1 MAMNLEDQFLQA
13 CKNGDL
19 ETVQQAIQ
27 CNVDVNYQ
35 QGWGLR
41 RAVRYN
47 HPQVWQC
54 LLDHKD
60 IQVNLPNQYGLS
72 ALHTACR
79 FNIPCAVFDLLKHPA
94 IEVNGKSQLGSTPV
108 MVAVKYCRKEALDV
122 VIRDRRINLETIDNQ
137 SRKLE
142 DVIGVAVNDP
152 SQEDKNDVMDCIIR
166 HKQWRTEEEGR
177 RNSMEEENIDI
188 DGLHRLKVFDTI
200 KELVGE
206 LHELH
211 KTDYIKLQESQEVE
225 SQQFMEKLERDLVAF
240 LERQQ
245 DEQTLFL
252 TKMKHE
258 KINFDQ
264 RQQSELERMLKKQ
277 EEETTSLQRSRSRQ
291 SEPASPK
298 SFLSRPNSR
307 RPSLKTHIEQP
318 SCETLSDS
326 SGPSL
331 WEWTVPDE
339 GYCTGKD
346 GELPEMIDSAR
357 KELECPICMEV
368 MAPPSRIWQCK
379 VGHVICEPCKDKV
392 KKQTSNTTTVSIC
405 PTCKTAPFIGRNLA
419 LERISRSLFATK

>member
-1 MAMNLEDQFLQA
+1 
-13 CKNGDL
+13 
-19 ETVQQAIQ
+19 
-27 CNVDVNYQ
+27 
-35 QGWGLR
+35 
-41 RAVRYN
+41 
-47 HPQVWQC
+47 
-54 LLDHKD
+54 
-60 IQVNLPNQYGLS
+60 
-72 ALHTACR
+72 
-79 FNIPCAVFDLLKHPA
+79 
-94 IEVNGKSQLGSTPV
+94 
-108 MVAVKYCRKEALDV
+108 MVAVKYCRKEALEV
-122 VIRDRRINLETIDNQ
+122 IIRDRRIDLSTVDNQ
-137 SRKLE
+137 NRRIE
-142 DVIGVAVNDP
+142 DVIGVAVNDLK
-152 SQEDKNDVMDCIIR
+152 QDDKNDILDCLMR
-166 HKQWRTEEEGR
+166 HRQWRREEEGR
-177 RNSMEEENIDI
+177 RNSMEEENIDV
-188 DGLHRLKVFDTI
+188 DGLHRLKVFDKI

-211 KTDYIKLQESQEVE
+211 KMEHIKLQESQEVE
-225 SQQFMEKLERDLVAF
+225 SQQFIEKLERDLVAF

-245 DEQTLFL
+245 DEQTIFL
-252 TKMKHE
+252 SKLKQE
-258 KINFDQ
+258 KIDFDQ

-277 EEETTSLQRSRSRQ
+277 EEETQSLQRSRSRQ
-291 SEPASPK
+291 SETTSPK
-298 SFLSRPNSR
+298 SFISRPNSR
-307 RPSLKTHIEQP
+307 RPSLKTHIELP

-392 KKQTSNTTTVSIC
+392 KKQTASTTTVSIC

>member
-1 MAMNLEDQFLQA
+1 MAAALEDQFLQA
-13 CKNGDL
+13 CKSGDI
-19 ETVQQAIQ
+19 ETVRLALQY
-27 CNVDVNYQ
+27 NVDVNYQ

-79 FNIPCAVFDLLKHPA
+79 FNVPGAIFDLLKHPA
-94 IEVNGKSQLGSTPV
+94 IEVNEKSQLGSSPV
-108 MVAVKYCRKEALDV
+108 MVAVKYCRKEALEV
-122 VIRDRRINLETIDNQ
+122 IIRDRRIDLSTVDNQ
-137 SRKLE
+137 NRRIE
-142 DVIGVAVNDP
+142 DVIGVAVNDLK
-152 SQEDKNDVMDCIIR
+152 QDDKNDILDCLMR
-166 HKQWRTEEEGR
+166 HRQWRREEEGR
-177 RNSMEEENIDI
+177 RNSMEEENIDV
-188 DGLHRLKVFDTI
+188 DGLHRLKVFDKI

-211 KTDYIKLQESQEVE
+211 KMEHIKLQESQEVE
-225 SQQFMEKLERDLVAF
+225 SQQFIEKLERDLVAF

-245 DEQTLFL
+245 DEQTIFL
-252 TKMKHE
+252 SKLKQE
-258 KINFDQ
+258 KIDFDQ

-277 EEETTSLQRSRSRQ
+277 EEETQSLQRSRSRQ
-291 SEPASPK
+291 SETTSPK
-298 SFLSRPNSR
+298 SFISRPNSR
-307 RPSLKTHIEQP
+307 RPSLKTHIELP

-392 KKQTSNTTTVSIC
+392 KKQTASTTTVSIC

>member
-1 MAMNLEDQFLQA
+1 MAAALEDQFLQA
-13 CKNGDL
+13 CKSGDI
-19 ETVQQAIQ
+19 ETVRLALLH
-27 CNVDVNYQ
+27 NVDVNYQ

-79 FNIPCAVFDLLKHPA
+79 FNVPGAIFDLLKHPA
-94 IEVNGKSQLGSTPV
+94 IEVNEKSQLGSSPV
-108 MVAVKYCRKEALDV
+108 MVAVKYCRKEALEV
-122 VIRDRRINLETIDNQ
+122 IIRDRRIDLSTVDNQ
-137 SRKLE
+137 NRRIE
-142 DVIGVAVNDP
+142 DVIGVAVNDLK
-152 SQEDKNDVMDCIIR
+152 QDDKNDILDCLMR
-166 HKQWRTEEEGR
+166 HRQWRREEEGR
-177 RNSMEEENIDI
+177 RNSMEEENIDV
-188 DGLHRLKVFDTI
+188 DGLHRLKVFDKI

-211 KTDYIKLQESQEVE
+211 KMEHIKLQESQEVE
-225 SQQFMEKLERDLVAF
+225 SQQFIEKLERDLVAF

-245 DEQTLFL
+245 DEQTIFL
-252 TKMKHE
+252 SKLKQE
-258 KINFDQ
+258 KIDFDQ

-277 EEETTSLQRSRSRQ
+277 EEETQSLQRSRSRQ
-291 SEPASPK
+291 SETTSPK
-298 SFLSRPNSR
+298 SFISRPNSR
-307 RPSLKTHIEQP
+307 RPSLKTHIELP

-392 KKQTSNTTTVSIC
+392 KKQTASTTTVSIC